1 MFYFNIGNLLYNLM
15 KLIII
20 EGTDNTG
27 KDTLISKILEKY
39 PIATIIHC
47 GKPYSKKYSS
57 IEQDTLFNI
66 YCNLIINN
74 EFKYSNVIIMNRSHI
89 GEYVYGTLYRNRS
102 KNEVFNMI
110 NNINMALNN
119 KKDLSIYYIQLL
131 CDSTNLLK
139 NNEDGKSLS
148 NGKVDKIMKESEL
161 FKEIFEK
168 TNIKNKKLIF
178 VNDGDKFR
186 SREDIFNE
194 AISFIND

>member
-1 MFYFNIGNLLYNLM
+1 M

-39 PIATIIHC
+39 SIATIIHC

-57 IEQDTLFNI
+57 IEQDNLFNI
-66 YCNLIINN
+66 YCHVILND
-74 EFKYSNVIIMNRSHI
+74 EFKSSNIIIMNRSHI
-89 GEYVYGTLYRNRS
+89 GEYVYGTLYRNRY
-102 KNEVFNMI
+102 KDDVIDMI
-110 NNINMALNN
+110 NNINNKLNH

-131 CDSTNLLK
+131 CDSINLLK

-148 NGKVDKIMKESEL
+148 NGKADKIMKESEL
-161 FKEIFEK
+161 FKEIFDVV
-168 TNIKNKKLIF
+168 NIENKKLIF

-194 AISFIND
+194 VNNFINDI